1 MEGTLLIVVVIG
13 LLNLIAFYA
22 MKDWNAI
29 AVFLLVATVTFFFTK
44 NPVFM
49 LVAAMVASSL
59 FRASKMMEGFEEK
72 PKKNKEHKRKA
83 AEPVPMD
90 NEKQAAVYEAS
101 PQKKKETPEM
111 SLFES
116 PLEEQFGN
124 LQKNNESLLNNI
136 KALTPLMKQS
146 GELFKAM
153 PPELM
158 AQALK
163 NFGKK

>member
-1 MEGTLLIVVVIG
+1 MEGTLIVVVVIG

-59 FRASKMMEGFEEK
+59 YRASKMIEGFEEK
-72 PKKNKEHKRKA
+72 PKKHAELKKKT

-90 NEKQAAVYEAS
+90 NEKQAAAYEAS
-101 PQKKKETPEM
+101 PQKKKPEM
-111 SLFES
+111 SLFDS

>member
-1 MEGTLLIVVVIG
+1 MEGTLIVVVTVG
-13 LLNLIAFYA
+13 LLNLIAFYG

-29 AVFLLVATVTFFFTK
+29 AVFLLVATVTFFFTQ
-44 NPVFM
+44 NPVYM

-59 FRASKMMEGFEEK
+59 YRASKMMEGYENEKESPK
-72 PKKNKEHKRKA
+72 PKGKKKSK
-83 AEPVPMD
+83 EPVPND
-90 NEKQAAVYEAS
+90 NEKRAAVYE
-101 PQKKKETPEM
+101 PKEKAEI
-111 SLFES
+111 SLFDS

-153 PPELM
+153 PPQLM

-163 NFGKK
+163 NFGKNKS